1 MFKGLGNLGDMGKML
16 KQAMEMKQKMEA
28 LKEELADEE
37 VEASAGGM
45 VRVRMNGRM
54 ELLELEIQPDII
66 SPEQR
71 EELEVIVRTAVNEGI
86 RKTQAMMQERM
97 QELTGGMDIPGIT

>member
-28 LKEELADEE
+28 LKEELAEEE

-54 ELLELEIQPDII
+54 ELLELEVDPELLN
-66 SPEQR
+66 PEQK
-71 EELEVIVRTAVNEGI
+71 EELEVIVRAAVNEGI
-86 RKTQAMMQERM
+86 HKTQQMMRERM